1 MYCNHSVYLRVGL
14 ATPSP
19 FVSLKERIGPAL
31 FFLCLLICSLFADR
45 RYTQSHWSYILSI
58 TALYYYSLN
67 DFYLFILFIYFYSV
81 YGPDFSE
88 TGFIFHLL
96 T

>member
-14 ATPSP
+14 TTPSP

-45 RYTQSHWSYILSI
+45 RYIQSHWSYILSI

-67 DFYLFILFIYFYSV
+67 DSV

-88 TGFIFHLL
+88 TVFIFHLL